1 MSEGARERILS
12 ACTAVIARNGLAG
25 FRMSDVAREAGV
37 SIGLLPYHFGDRDG
51 LLQAALDEV
60 TASATRRADAVPHAH
75 TPAARLEALLCSEFG
90 EEEGIRA
97 GSTAWNELRAA
108 AVFDRDRAAAVARS
122 TADWQRDVRELVAA
136 AAGDAA
142 RAAAAGDAA
151 RAAAAGDAA
160 AGSAD
165 RALALTALVEG
176 LSGRWLTG
184 QITAEEAQASVRAT
198 LAGLGLADAA
208 PGTTPGG

>member
-60 TASATRRADAVPHAH
+60 TASATRRADAVPHAR

-142 RAAAAGDAA
+142 AGD
-151 RAAAAGDAA
+151 AAAGDAA
-160 AGSAD
+160 AGDAAAGAAD

-208 PGTTPGG
+208 RGTTPED

>member
-90 EEEGIRA
+90 EEEEIRA

-151 RAAAAGDAA
+151 AGA
-160 AGSAD
+160 AD

-184 QITAEEAQASVRAT
+184 QITAEEAQASVRAM

-208 PGTTPGG
+208 RGTTPGG

>member
-60 TASATRRADAVPHAH
+60 TASATRRADAVPHAR

-142 RAAAAGDAA
+142 SD
-151 RAAAAGDAA
+151 AAAGDAA
-160 AGSAD
+160 AGAAD
-165 RALALTALVEG
+165 SALALTALVEG

-184 QITAEEAQASVRAT
+184 QITAAEAQASVRAT

-208 PGTTPGG
+208 RGTTPGD

>member
-142 RAAAAGDAA
+142 AGD
-151 RAAAAGDAA
+151 AAAGDAA
-160 AGSAD
+160 AGAAD

-208 PGTTPGG
+208 RGTTPED

>member
-142 RAAAAGDAA
+142 RAAAA
-151 RAAAAGDAA
+151 AGDAA
-160 AGSAD
+160 AGSAAAGAAD

-184 QITAEEAQASVRAT
+184 QITAAEAQASVRAT

>member
-60 TASATRRADAVPHAH
+60 TASATRRADAVPHAR

-90 EEEGIRA
+90 EEEEIRA

-142 RAAAAGDAA
+142 RA
-151 RAAAAGDAA
+151 AAAAGDAA

-208 PGTTPGG
+208 RGTTPGG